1 LVRKDRVVIV
11 GAGVLGL
18 FTALELVQDG
28 RVEVH
33 VLEMEHAGSG
43 SSGRSVGMIET
54 QYLTQADVEVR
65 AFGRIAYSRLEREH
79 ELSFVHGGYLRL
91 GHTETDVTGFE
102 HSLRLQTAHGIDD
115 AAILSAPDISDRWP
129 HLITDDVSA
138 ALFGSW
144 DGYVDG
150 YEVSQLLSRLVRAA
164 GGHVHTDTRLVG
176 ATQPATWRLETTN
189 GTYEADIV
197 VNAAGGWG
205 GVVAEMLGAPVALV
219 PQLHGAV
226 MVELPAEQA
235 FTPFV
240 MDYVP
245 GSHSEGVY
253 FRSERKDQLIAGL
266 HTEEVTRNV
275 VSPSIPLGAMDF
287 ETMARIASLLAERLH
302 GVEDIRLGRSWTG
315 IYPMCSDHKPIVG
328 QHSENRSVIC
338 ALGGGGNGIQLSPAI
353 GRMAAESIL
362 GRQATFSPAVDWS
375 HDRFSSAASNG

>member
-33 VLEMEHAGSG
+33 VLEAEHAGAG

-65 AFGRIAYSRLEREH
+65 AFGRLEYSRLEREH

-91 GHTETDVTGFE
+91 GHTDADVAKFE
-102 HSLRLQTAHGIDD
+102 KSLRLQVALGIDD
-115 AAILSAPDISDRWP
+115 AAILSAPDISGRWP
-129 HLITDDVSA
+129 HLVTDDVAA
-138 ALFGSW
+138 ALYGSW

-150 YEVSQLLSRLVRAA
+150 YEVSQLLSRLVRTA
-164 GGHVHTDTRLVG
+164 GGEVHTDTRLTG
-176 ATQPATWRLETTN
+176 ATQPTTWRLQTTN
-189 GTYEADIV
+189 GVYEADIV

-205 GVVAEMLGAPVALV
+205 GVVAEMLGAPVTLV

-226 MVELPAEQA
+226 MVELPAEKA

-275 VSPSIPLGAMDF
+275 VSPSIALGAMDF

-328 QHSENRSVIC
+328 KHSENPSVIC

-353 GRMAAESIL
+353 GRMAADSIL
-362 GRQATFSPAVDWS
+362 GRPATFSAAVDWS
-375 HDRFSSAASNG
+375 HDRFSGAVSNG